1 MSLYQP
7 IKRLV
12 KHSAVYG
19 LGHVLSRSVG
29 FLLLPLYTNIFSTD
43 GFGVAGLAMTWL
55 TILTLLYS
63 YGLDAGFMRFYILAS
78 QERERRAIFTTA
90 TLALSC
96 TSLIFSLLLGLL
108 APHLVTLFFGAGAR
122 GTGIDLVLLIRL
134 LAGILFCDTAAFIP
148 LLLLRAEEKSWLY
161 VLIKVGSALVLLAAN
176 LYCILAA
183 GMGVEGIFIA
193 NLVSSALTLAAA
205 LGVLLHSGAG
215 RLSRDWLKQLL
226 RFGLPFLPTGLA
238 IALLDSA
245 DRLMLERLDSV
256 AAAGLY
262 NAGAKVGMIMGL
274 LVAAFRFAWQ
284 PYFLATSR
292 ENEAKKIFSRILTW
306 MLAACLAL
314 FLLMSLFVDEL
325 LRLRIDGYT
334 FFGSAFWE
342 SSRVVPL
349 IMLASLFYALYLIF
363 EAALYLEKKSGL
375 IALVTL
381 AGVAVNLA
389 VNFWLIPLYGP
400 LGSAWARAI
409 AYAGMAL
416 GLYGFAQRYYPIP
429 YEWLRILRL
438 VLCSAAVFG
447 LAMLPA
453 LRSSTV
459 LRAFLLASWPLL
471 LWGSGFFRSSAGEKS
486 GFLSQ
491 KLRKLVADRR
501 AG

>member
-226 RFGLPFLPTGLA
+226 RFG
-238 IALLDSA
+238 
-245 DRLMLERLDSV
+245 
-256 AAAGLY
+256 
-262 NAGAKVGMIMGL
+262 
-274 LVAAFRFAWQ
+274 
-284 PYFLATSR
+284 
-292 ENEAKKIFSRILTW
+292 
-306 MLAACLAL
+306 
-314 FLLMSLFVDEL
+314 
-325 LRLRIDGYT
+325 
-334 FFGSAFWE
+334 
-342 SSRVVPL
+342 
-349 IMLASLFYALYLIF
+349 
-363 EAALYLEKKSGL
+363 
-375 IALVTL
+375 
-381 AGVAVNLA
+381 
-389 VNFWLIPLYGP
+389 
-400 LGSAWARAI
+400 
-409 AYAGMAL
+409 
-416 GLYGFAQRYYPIP
+416 
-429 YEWLRILRL
+429 
-438 VLCSAAVFG
+438 
-447 LAMLPA
+447 
-453 LRSSTV
+453 
-459 LRAFLLASWPLL
+459 
-471 LWGSGFFRSSAGEKS
+471 
-486 GFLSQ
+486 
-491 KLRKLVADRR
+491 
-501 AG
+501 

>member
-19 LGHVLSRSVG
+19 VGHILSRSVG
-29 FLLLPLYTNIFSTD
+29 FLLLPLYTNLFSTD

-55 TILTLLYS
+55 TLLTLLYS

-90 TLALSC
+90 TLALTV
-96 TSLIFSLLLGLL
+96 TSLLASLLLVLL
-108 APHLVTLFFGAGAR
+108 APRLVTLFFGAGAR
-122 GTGIDLVLLIRL
+122 GTGIDLVLLVRL

-148 LLLLRAEEKSWLY
+148 LLLLRAEERSWLF
-161 VLIKVGSALVLLAAN
+161 VAIKVGSAVILLAAN
-176 LYCILAA
+176 LYCILVTR
-183 GMGVEGIFIA
+183 MGVTGIFVA
-193 NLVSSALTLAAA
+193 NLIASALTLAAA
-205 LGVLLHSGAG
+205 LTILLHSGRG

-245 DRLMLERLDSV
+245 DRLLLERLDSV

-292 ENEAKKIFSRILTW
+292 EAEAKNIFSRILTW

-325 LRLRIDGYT
+325 LHLHIGGYT
-334 FFGSAFWE
+334 FFGAAFWE

-349 IMLASLFYALYLIF
+349 IMLASVFYALYLVF

-381 AGVAVNLA
+381 AGVAINLA
-389 VNFWLIPLYGP
+389 ANYWLIPHYGP

-409 AYAGMAL
+409 AYAGMAV
-416 GLYGFAQRYYPIP
+416 GLYGFAQKYYPIP
-429 YEWLRILRL
+429 YEWPQILRL
-438 VLCSAAVFG
+438 LLCTAAVFG
-447 LAMLPA
+447 LAALPA
-453 LRSSTV
+453 LHASLPARM
-459 LRAFLLASWPLL
+459 ALLAAWPLL
-471 LWGSGFFRSSAGEKS
+471 LYGSGFFRGAARGKRRV
-486 GFLSQ
+486 FLT
-491 KLRKLVADRR
+491 KNA
-501 AG
+501 